1 MVRVVVAAFVSNAE
15 LLIRYSPC
23 ERFPTISLSRR
34 RAENVRVPFLLASAR
49 KVQPM
54 MEERLGLYEAQDFF
68 HSG

>member
-1 MVRVVVAAFVSNAE
+1 MVRVVVAAFVSNAD
-15 LLIRYSPC
+15 RYSPC

-54 MEERLGLYEAQDFF
+54 MEQRLGLYEAQDFF